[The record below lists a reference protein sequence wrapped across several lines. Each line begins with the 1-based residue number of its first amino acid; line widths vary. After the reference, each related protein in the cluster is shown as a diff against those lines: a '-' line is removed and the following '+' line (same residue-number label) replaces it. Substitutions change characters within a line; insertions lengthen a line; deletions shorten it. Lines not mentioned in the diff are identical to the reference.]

1 MFVNLHNVLTVEG
14 REIWEIPAVCASRV
28 GTCARARVAEANMKF
43 TPVTYAKNSK
53 VKSEA
58 GALPFFC
65 LNTWLLNFTLGS
77 KHNCILF
84 AVIKMF

>member
-28 GTCARARVAEANMKF
+28 GTYTRARVAQANMKF

-58 GALPFFC
+58 GALPFFTV
-65 LNTWLLNFTLGS
+65 LTLGS
-77 KHNCILF
+77 LTSR
-84 AVIKMF
+84 